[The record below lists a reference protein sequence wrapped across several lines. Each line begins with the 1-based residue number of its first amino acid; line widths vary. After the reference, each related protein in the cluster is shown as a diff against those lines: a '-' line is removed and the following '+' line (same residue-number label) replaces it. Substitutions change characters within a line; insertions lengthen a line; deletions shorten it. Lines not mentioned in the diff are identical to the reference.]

1 MKLNDHIES
10 TIKLDRVDLDI
21 TLECGQAFRWNRVRE
36 GVWEGVLGEHPVEL
50 RQSGSAVIVSSVAG
64 RESIDSAVRTYLRAQ
79 DDMADVRSRLVTSDA
94 LFSPCLDEIGGLRLV
109 KMDEWECLI
118 SYVLATCSNIPRIR
132 MMIGTLSER
141 HGNRLG
147 EGAFSFPSMESLRD
161 SSVEDLRRCGL
172 GYRAEYVHAI
182 SSSLERRDI
191 DDMGRMPYEDLRAR
205 LKELPGVGDKVA
217 DCVSLFGFGRL
228 ESFPVDVWVR
238 RALSRL
244 YGVTGSY
251 ERLRRFGMER
261 FGDVAGYAQEYLF
274 YNERTMSRRGRCMFS
289 DERDQRLPFD
299 HQTEPFC

>member
-1 MKLNDHIES
+1 MKLNDRIES
-10 TIKLDRVDLDI
+10 TIQLDRINLDI

-36 GVWEGVLGEHPVEL
+36 GVWEGVLGDYPVEL
-50 RQSGSAVIVSSVAG
+50 KQSGDTVIIGSVADP
-64 RESIDSAVRTYLRAQ
+64 ESIDAAVRMYLRAQ
-79 DDMADVRSRLVTSDA
+79 DDMADIRNRLVVSDA
-94 LFSPCLDEIGGLRLV
+94 MFSACLDEIGGLRLV

-132 MMIGTLSER
+132 KMIGTLSER
-141 HGNRLG
+141 YGNRLG
-147 EGAFSFPSMESLRD
+147 ECAFSFPSMESLRD
-161 SSVEDLRRCGL
+161 ASVEDLRRCGL

-191 DDMGRMPYEDLRAR
+191 DEMGRMSYEDLRAG
-205 LKELPGVGDKVA
+205 LKELPGIGDKVA

-228 ESFPVDVWVR
+228 ESFPVDIWVR
-238 RALSRL
+238 RSLSRL

-274 YNERTMSRRGRCMFS
+274 YNERTMAGRGRCMFS
-289 DERDQRLPFD
+289 DERHQRLPFD
-299 HQTEPFC
+299 HQTKPLC